1 MGKYLFF
8 FVFFSLSVF
17 SSAQILQPGYFALQS
32 SAQNNTESFLLGLP
46 NNDIIMFWYDSLAL
60 KVKSSRS
67 TDNGS
72 TWSAENTIT
81 TFINVPL
88 YNVDINAIV
97 LNSGRVLLT
106 YKNHDYKLH
115 YSDDNGIT
123 WQQLPTFNIRPNPP
137 LRARVYLSSFAK
149 TSDGKVVFVHSD
161 WANISNNYNAH
172 GIYYCKSLDGIY
184 WEQYVLIDSLGRNGN
199 WVSLGQNKD
208 MIVFHDSTLN
218 GEDIFYRITTDGGQ
232 TWSPREV
239 LIGGEY
245 SQKNARVIKD
255 ITEKYWLFFED
266 EEATPFDSLTQND
279 INYISS
285 TDFGNTWSLKQKF
298 TSYKG
303 IDKSFSLS
311 TWNGKPVLSFAS
323 SRSDSSISSKLQI
336 YYGVGGETLDTN
348 GPPYLFYQTV
358 QPEFIIASDPVTY
371 RAWVLDDDVIDSV
384 LVLLKE
390 GENDPVKYLMYDDGL
405 HNDSLANDNIYGITF
420 QNGFNHGTLLNY
432 NFYSVDMLGNNSSSN
447 FNPITIPTLNT
458 QREYLLDVNKLKLP
472 LSNRGILAAGNI
484 SGQSAMQFEES
495 VMLYSGGFFISG
507 VNGQNVWAAGVATSA
522 LVENFLAGPVE
533 SDPNDFLNSI
543 YTIKNTDP
551 AFGTSWQQY
560 RFAVQSGADF
570 YDGNNDGIYNPV
582 DLNSNGIWD
591 TDEDKPDMFDDE
603 TAWCVFN
610 DGQPENQ
617 RMRYVGVAPQ
627 GIDIQQTIFAINE
640 DSNPIDNMIFVRYRI
655 INRGTVADNF
665 DDVYFSVWSDPEV
678 GLGYGDEL
686 VGCDTI
692 LNLGYCYN
700 DTLDESYGST
710 PPAIGTP
717 VLQGPPVY
725 IAGETYIDVNGD
737 LQFTPGVDTPLDSA
751 YSNNGN
757 IGIQVYPGAKNLG
770 ITSFYYTKCGSTIMS
785 EPNNVE
791 EARNVMTGKNR
802 IGEYTN
808 PCDSLHG
815 VVIGVPC
822 AEVNPIFHFSGD
834 PVTSIGW
841 IQISPCY
848 MRMYTNIGPFELPAN
863 EKVDIWTAYIVG
875 RGTNNLNSVTKLK
888 EYTSSAINYYTSNFK
903 QLPVSVSESPI
914 TVNDYQLYQNYPNPF
929 NPITKIRYTIPKS
942 GTVNL
947 KVYNILGQE
956 VKTLVN
962 DFQTVGR
969 YEIDFSSKGLASG
982 VYIYRLQVNGFEQ
995 AKKMIILK

>member
-1 MGKYLFF
+1 
-8 FVFFSLSVF
+8 
-17 SSAQILQPGYFALQS
+17 
-32 SAQNNTESFLLGLP
+32 
-46 NNDIIMFWYDSLAL
+46 
-60 KVKSSRS
+60 
-67 TDNGS
+67 
-72 TWSAENTIT
+72 
-81 TFINVPL
+81 
-88 YNVDINAIV
+88 
-97 LNSGRVLLT
+97 
-106 YKNHDYKLH
+106 
-115 YSDDNGIT
+115 
-123 WQQLPTFNIRPNPP
+123 
-137 LRARVYLSSFAK
+137 
-149 TSDGKVVFVHSD
+149 
-161 WANISNNYNAH
+161 
-172 GIYYCKSLDGIY
+172 
-184 WEQYVLIDSLGRNGN
+184 
-199 WVSLGQNKD
+199 
-208 MIVFHDSTLN
+208 MIVYHDSTLD

-239 LIGGEY
+239 LISGNH

-255 ITEKYWLFFED
+255 TTDKYWLFFED

-279 INYISS
+279 INYITS
-285 TDFGNTWSLKQKF
+285 TDSGNTWSPKQKF

-323 SRSDSSISSKLQI
+323 SRAFSSISNKLQI
-336 YYGVGGETLDTN
+336 YYGIGSETLDTN
-348 GPPYLFYQTV
+348 GPPYLFYHAV
-358 QPEFIIASDPVTY
+358 QPEFINASDPVTF
-371 RAWVLDDDVIDSV
+371 RAWVLDDDAIDSV
-384 LVLLKE
+384 LVVTKE
-390 GENDPVKYLMYDDGL
+390 GGNDPVKYLMYDDGL
-405 HNDSLANDNIYGITF
+405 HNDSLANDNIYGSTL
-420 QNGFNHGTLLNY
+420 QNGFDNGTIVNY

-458 QREYLLDVNKLKLP
+458 QREYLLDVNKLKFP
-472 LSNRGILAAGNI
+472 LNNRGILADVNI
-484 SGQSAMQFEES
+484 NGQSRMQFEES
-495 VMLYSGGFFISG
+495 LMLHSGGFMISG
-507 VNGQNVWAAGVATSA
+507 QNALEEWACGVASSA

-533 SDPNDFLNSI
+533 SDPNDLKNSI
-543 YTIKNTDP
+543 YILKNTDP
-551 AFGTSWQQY
+551 EFGTSWQQY

-570 YDGNNDGIYNPV
+570 FDGNNDGIYNPV

-591 TDEDKPDMFDDE
+591 TDEDKPDIFGDE

-610 DGQPENQ
+610 DGQPEET
-617 RMRYVGVAPQ
+617 RTRFVGVAPQ

-737 LQFTPGVDTPLDSA
+737 LQFTSGVDAPLDSA

-757 IGIQVYPGAKNLG
+757 IGIQVLPGAKNLG

-822 AEVNPIFHFSGD
+822 EEVNPIFHFSGD
-834 PVTSIGW
+834 PVSSIGW

-848 MRMYTNIGPFELPAN
+848 MRMYTNIGPFVLPAN
-863 EKVDIWTAYIVG
+863 ERVDIWTAYIVG
-875 RGTNNLNSVTKLK
+875 RGNNNLNSITKLK
-888 EYTSSAINYYTSNFK
+888 EYTTAANYFYKSNFT
-903 QLPVSVSESPI
+903 QLPVNVEYEI
-914 TVNDYQLYQNYPNPF
+914 QNVVDYNLYQNYPNPF
-929 NPITKIRYTIPKS
+929 NPTTTIRYSIPQE
-942 GTVNL
+942 GRVTL
-947 KVYNILGQE
+947 KIFDILGQE
-956 VKTLVN
+956 VTTLKN
-962 DFQTVGR
+962 EFQKANS
-969 YEIDFSSKGLASG
+969 YEIQFNSAGLASG
-982 VYIYRLQVNGFEQ
+982 VYIYRLQVNDYVQ
-995 AKKMIILK
+995 SKKMMLLK

>member
-1 MGKYLFF
+1 MRKYLFF
-8 FVFFSLSVF
+8 FVFIGLSVL

-97 LNSGRVLLT
+97 LNSGRILLT

-115 YSDDNGIT
+115 YSDDNGVT
-123 WQQLPTFNIRPNPP
+123 WQQLPSFNIRPNPP

-161 WANISNNYNAH
+161 GANISNNYNAQ

-232 TWSPREV
+232 TWSQREI
-239 LIGGEY
+239 LIDGEH

-255 ITEKYWLFFED
+255 TTDKYWLFFED
-266 EEATPFDSLTQND
+266 EELTIFNNLTQFD
-279 INYISS
+279 INYITS
-285 TDFGNTWSLKQKF
+285 TDFGITWSPKQKF

-323 SRSDSSISSKLQI
+323 SRKFSPLSNKLQI
-336 YYGVGGETLDTN
+336 YYGIGGETLDTN
-348 GPPYLFYQTV
+348 GPPYLFYHTV
-358 QPEFIIASDPVTY
+358 RPEFINASDPVTF
-371 RAWVLDDDVIDSV
+371 RAWILDNDVIDSV
-384 LVLLKE
+384 LVVLKE
-390 GENDPVKYLMYDDGL
+390 AENDPVKYLMYDDGL
-405 HNDSLANDNIYGITF
+405 HNDSLSNDNIYGSTL
-420 QNGFNHGTLLNY
+420 QNGFDNGTLLNY
-432 NFYSVDMLGNNSSSN
+432 NFYSVDDLGNNSSFS

-458 QREYLLDVNKLKLP
+458 QRDYLLDVNKLKLP
-472 LSNRGILAAGNI
+472 LNNRGILAAVNI

-495 VMLYSGGFFISG
+495 IMLFSGGFMISG
-507 VNGQNVWAAGVATSA
+507 QNALEEWACGVASSA

-533 SDPNDFLNSI
+533 SDPNDLINSI

-582 DLNSNGIWD
+582 DINSNGIWD
-591 TDEDKPDMFDDE
+591 TDEDKPDMFGDE

-610 DGQPENQ
+610 DGQPEET
-617 RMRYVGVAPQ
+617 RVRYAGVAPQ

-665 DDVYFSVWSDPEV
+665 DDVYFTVWSDPDV
-678 GLGYGDEL
+678 GLGFMDEL
-686 VGCDTI
+686 VGSDTL

-700 DTLDESYGST
+700 DSLDESYGST

-737 LQFTPGVDTPLDSA
+737 LQFTPGIDTPLDSA

-757 IGIQVYPGAKNLG
+757 IGTQIFPGAKNLG
-770 ITSFYYTKCGSTIMS
+770 ITSFYYTDCGNPVTD

-791 EARNVMTGKNR
+791 EARNVMKGMDK

-808 PCDSLHG
+808 PCDWFHG
-815 VVIGVPC
+815 MVLGVPC
-822 AEVNPIFHFSGD
+822 EDVNPIFFYSGN
-834 PVTSIGW
+834 PVEPYGW
-841 IQISPCY
+841 IHVTPCD
-848 MRMYTNIGPFELPAN
+848 MRMWTNIGPFELPAN

-875 RGTNNLNSVTKLK
+875 RGNNNLNSITKLK
-888 EYTSSAINYYTSNFK
+888 EYTNAAKNYYNSNFT
-903 QLPVSVSESPI
+903 QLPVGVNETPI
-914 TVNDYQLYQNYPNPF
+914 TVSDYQLFQNYPNPF
-929 NPITKIRYTIPKS
+929 NPTTKIRYTIPKS
-942 GTVNL
+942 GSVNL
-947 KVYNILGQE
+947 KVFNILGQE
-956 VKTLVN
+956 VKILVN
-962 DFQTVGR
+962 EFQTVGR
-969 YEIDFSSKGLASG
+969 YEVDFSSNGLASG
-982 VYIYRLQVNGFEQ
+982 VYIYRLKVNGFDQ
-995 AKKMIILK
+995 SKKMIILK